1 MDIKT
6 FVLDYLQSM
15 SNALHP
21 CTLKDQIDQVLVALP
36 LISLNN
42 AGKLH
47 DSLGFS
53 LDATPIGE
61 QRGVL
66 ANRLASQQHQHKH
79 QDHDHSGKKL
89 HAALTDLFELKNQDA
104 PTVQAQQK
112 DRDTPKLNHQYA
124 QSTYSNS
131 HLHPQLSP
139 IQHIRLTILTQT
151 EQGKAT
157 AQSLAQTIWKPNLS
171 IQTIAQNDFH
181 VLSML
186 SEWVLTGQ
194 SHAIDEPPHCTVQ
207 TAQTNNDDSSPN
219 VDPSHSQQPI

>member
-1 MDIKT
+1 MDTNTKNSAIEEMAAGMVAIGTRANGK
-6 FVLDYLQSM
+6 Q
-15 SNALHP
+15 
-21 CTLKDQIDQVLVALP
+21 TLSTEQAKNLIQP
-36 LISLNN
+36 L
-42 AGKLH
+42 
-47 DSLGFS
+47 
-53 LDATPIGE
+53 ATE
-61 QRGVL
+61 
-66 ANRLASQQHQHKH
+66 
-79 QDHDHSGKKL
+79 
-89 HAALTDLFELKNQDA
+89 
-104 PTVQAQQK
+104 
-112 DRDTPKLNHQYA
+112 
-124 QSTYSNS
+124 
-131 HLHPQLSP
+131 LHPQLSP